1 MIDVLFFCE
10 VDVIKLE
17 IVNDEIGWD
26 KLKQLIS
33 TFMIQNL
40 LDLLSVLKE
49 YIKEGRDELIWN
61 ILRQ

>member
-1 MIDVLFFCE
+1 VIDVLFFCE